1 MGRGGVRAKVLAV
14 AVLTAAV
21 WPWTAGP
28 ASADTDNGISVPDV
42 VFTQGSGDQTVDVTI
57 ASNSPVV
64 GFGATISVRAS
75 SPYIVRVSGS
85 SVGASCAD
93 ASGTWTC
100 DADDLRA
107 GAIQVTVSTAT
118 PDCSSSGLCLS
129 PLVAVVEGPGGWPTQ
144 GSVEIKAK
152 QPPAAPPTSKAPSTV
167 VPVRTSSAPVPASTP
182 PAPRA
187 TRSKSA
193 SPTAAATAEP
203 STPVA
208 SAMLVSAV
216 AAAPSP
222 SPVEVVAVAGAGA
235 SSGEHIAEIVIPCV
249 VLLLAAGFF
258 AWRAAVARRRRAGLT
273 AEGTLPQQ
281 DPDDA
286 SDDGVASE

>member
-152 QPPAAPPTSKAPSTV
+152 QPPAAPPTSTV

-216 AAAPSP
+216 AAAPSS